1 MISAPMPASSPTV
14 RWPGALRR
22 SRLPLAVAAL
32 VVVGAGTWLAAHPR
46 GTRRLPP
53 VLQSSPPP
61 FLWRAER
68 PGTPPVWLVGTI
80 HVPDAR
86 VLSLP
91 PSVTAALEAADHVVT
106 EIPLDLEAQLGVAP
120 HLTLPTGTRLRDVLG
135 EARFTRLSSLVTE
148 ALSDEAPMTGTV
160 LLTALD
166 QVKPWAALA
175 QIALLD
181 YLPDV
186 LGGRPTLDARLYED
200 ARRAG
205 KRLSALETV
214 AEQATVFD
222 AFTLDEQVA
231 LLDGAIAQAEAGLR
245 AGSSPGRAL
254 VDAYLAGDEATL
266 LASTAA
272 QGPDDAA
279 LAAKFARVLLRDR
292 NRRMIERFEAL
303 RDAHPADV
311 FFVAVGTLHLVGAD
325 SLPMLL
331 TARGYRVDRVV
342 P

>member
-1 MISAPMPASSPTV
+1 M
-14 RWPGALRR
+14 LRR
-22 SRLPLAVAAL
+22 ARLPLAVGAL
-32 VVVGAGTWLAAHPR
+32 LVAGTGAWLAAHPR
-46 GTRRLPP
+46 DTRRPP
-53 VLQSSPPP
+53 AVLRSSGPP
-61 FLWRAER
+61 FLWKAER
-68 PGTPPVWLVGTI
+68 PGMPTVWLFGTI

-86 VLSLP
+86 VLALA
-91 PSVTAALEAADHVVT
+91 PSVTAALAAADHVVT

-120 HLTLPTGTRLRDVLG
+120 HLLLPTGTQLRDVLG
-135 EARFTRLSSLVTE
+135 EARFARLSSLVTE
-148 ALSDEAPMTGTV
+148 ALADEAPMVGTV
-160 LLTALD
+160 LLAALD

-175 QIALLD
+175 QLSLLE

-186 LGGRPTLDARLYED
+186 LGGRPTLDARLHED

-245 AGSSPGRAL
+245 AGTSPGRAL
-254 VDAYLAGDEATL
+254 VDAYLDGNEATL
-266 LASTAA
+266 LASTGA
-272 QGPDDAA
+272 QGPDDAP
-279 LAAKFARVLLRDR
+279 LGAKFTRVLLRDR
-292 NRRMIERFEAL
+292 NRRMIERFEGL

-325 SLPMLL
+325 SLPTLL
-331 TARGYRVDRVV
+331 EARGYRVDRVG